1 MPWHIEDDNPGCLG
15 YAVVKDEDG
24 ELEGCHRTR
33 AQAEDQLAALNIA
46 EYDDDEEDDEDD
58 DDDDMDDE
66 DRALA
71 EIDDLVDHADK
82 MTNRALVEQILARV
96 RRPR

>member
-1 MPWHIEDDNPGCLG
+1 MPWHIEEDHPECLG

-46 EYDDDEEDDEDD
+46 EADD
-58 DDDDMDDE
+58 DDDDIEDD
-66 DRALA
+66 
-71 EIDDLVDHADK
+71 IDDLIDHADE
-82 MTNRALVEQILARV
+82 MTNRALVEQILAKI
-96 RRPR
+96 RRER

>member
-1 MPWHIEDDNPGCLG
+1 MPWHIEEDHPGCLG

-46 EYDDDEEDDEDD
+46 EYDDEDDDEDD
-58 DDDDMDDE
+58 MEDVIDE
-66 DRALA
+66 
-71 EIDDLVDHADK
+71 LVDQSAR
-82 MTNRALVEQILARV
+82 MTNRALVEQILAQV

>member
-1 MPWHIEDDNPGCLG
+1 MPWHIEEDHPGCLG

-33 AQAEDQLAALNIA
+33 AQAEDHLAALNIVEA
-46 EYDDDEEDDEDD
+46 NDIEDEDEN
-58 DDDDMDDE
+58 DMEDVIDE
-66 DRALA
+66 
-71 EIDDLVDHADK
+71 LVDQSAR
-82 MTNRALVEQILARV
+82 MTNRALVEQILAQV

>member
-1 MPWHIEDDNPGCLG
+1 MPWHIEEDHPGCDG

-33 AQAEDQLAALNIA
+33 AQAEDQLAALNIVEA
-46 EYDDDEEDDEDD
+46 ND
-58 DDDDMDDE
+58 
-66 DRALA
+66 
-71 EIDDLVDHADK
+71 IDDQDDHDMEDVIDELVDHADR
-82 MTNRALVEQILARV
+82 MTNRALVEQILAKV

>member
-1 MPWHIEDDNPGCLG
+1 MPWHIEDNHPGCLG

-46 EYDDDEEDDEDD
+46 EYGDNERAEEPQVED
-58 DDDDMDDE
+58 
-66 DRALA
+66 
-71 EIDDLVDHADK
+71 EIDDLVDHADQ
-82 MTNRALVEQILARV
+82 MTNRALVEQILAKV

>member
-1 MPWHIEDDNPGCLG
+1 MPWHIEEDHPECLG

-46 EYDDDEEDDEDD
+46 EADDDEDD
-58 DDDDMDDE
+58 IEDD
-66 DRALA
+66 
-71 EIDDLVDHADK
+71 IDDLIDHADE
-82 MTNRALVEQILARV
+82 MTNRALVEQILAKI
-96 RRPR
+96 RRER

>member
-24 ELEGCHRTR
+24 EIEGCHRTR

-46 EYDDDEEDDEDD
+46 EYDDEDDDEDD
-58 DDDDMDDE
+58 MEDVIDE
-66 DRALA
+66 
-71 EIDDLVDHADK
+71 LVDQSDR
-82 MTNRALVEQILARV
+82 MTNRALVEQILAQV

>member
-1 MPWHIEDDNPGCLG
+1 MPWHIEEDHPGCLG

-33 AQAEDQLAALNIA
+33 AQAEDHLAALNIVEA
-46 EYDDDEEDDEDD
+46 NDIEDEDEDD
-58 DDDDMDDE
+58 TEDVIDE
-66 DRALA
+66 
-71 EIDDLVDHADK
+71 LVDQSAR
-82 MTNRALVEQILARV
+82 MTNRALVEQILAQV